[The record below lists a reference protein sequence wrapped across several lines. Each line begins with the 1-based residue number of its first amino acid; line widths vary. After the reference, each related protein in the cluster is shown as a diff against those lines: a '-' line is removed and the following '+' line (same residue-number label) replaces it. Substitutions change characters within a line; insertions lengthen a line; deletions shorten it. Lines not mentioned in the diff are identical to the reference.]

1 VHLERPLTS
10 SRHQPKPEN
19 NLMQELEDVLLEDI
33 YRDLD
38 RINAK
43 IKFPREREI
52 GGLIVHPLEENPEA
66 AQGSGVLAGKTQ
78 GFKYDFVDRDLIAY
92 MKDIML
98 TYTSEEA
105 QVNVDNKLFLV
116 QRIQAKL
123 KDHGVD
129 VEDQD
134 YIGLVLDMIRIVN
147 EIASEETKE
156 ATGEGDE
163 RDLFLYIIAST
174 FYKVGIEAFTMEE
187 NQVSS
192 SVDRELDMPHE
203 KKSVRSCFYLNISS

>member
-1 VHLERPLTS
+1 
-10 SRHQPKPEN
+10 
-19 NLMQELEDVLLEDI
+19 
-33 YRDLD
+33 
-38 RINAK
+38 
-43 IKFPREREI
+43 
-52 GGLIVHPLEENPEA
+52 
-66 AQGSGVLAGKTQ
+66 
-78 GFKYDFVDRDLIAY
+78 
-92 MKDIML
+92 ML

-105 QVNVDNKLFLV
+105 QVNIDNKLFLV

-129 VEDQD
+129 VDDQD

-147 EIASEETKE
+147 DIVSEETKE
-156 ATGEGDE
+156 APAEGDE

-192 SVDRELDMPHE
+192 SVDRELDMPQE
-203 KKSVRSCFYLNISS
+203 KKSVSLNFI

>member
-1 VHLERPLTS
+1 
-10 SRHQPKPEN
+10 
-19 NLMQELEDVLLEDI
+19 M
-33 YRDLD
+33 
-38 RINAK
+38 
-43 IKFPREREI
+43 
-52 GGLIVHPLEENPEA
+52 
-66 AQGSGVLAGKTQ
+66 
-78 GFKYDFVDRDLIAY
+78 GFKYEFVDKDLIAY

-105 QVNVDNKLFLV
+105 QVNIENKLFLV

-129 VEDQD
+129 VDDQD

-147 EIASEETKE
+147 DIVSEETKE
-156 ATGEGDE
+156 APAEGDE

-192 SVDRELDMPHE
+192 SVDRELDMPQE
-203 KKSVRSCFYLNISS
+203 KKSVSLNFI

>member
-1 VHLERPLTS
+1 
-10 SRHQPKPEN
+10 
-19 NLMQELEDVLLEDI
+19 M
-33 YRDLD
+33 
-38 RINAK
+38 
-43 IKFPREREI
+43 
-52 GGLIVHPLEENPEA
+52 HPLEENPEA
-66 AQGSGVLAGKTQ
+66 HALLAGKTQ

-92 MKDIML
+92 MKDIIL

-105 QVNVDNKLFLV
+105 QVNIENKLFLV

-147 EIASEETKE
+147 DIASEETKE
-156 ATGEGDE
+156 APGEDNE

-203 KKSVRSCFYLNISS
+203 KTSVRSCFDLNLIS

>member
-1 VHLERPLTS
+1 VHLERPLMS
-10 SRHQPKPEN
+10 SRHQPKPD
-19 NLMQELEDVLLEDI
+19 NLMQEVEDVLLEDI
-33 YRDLD
+33 YTDLD

-52 GGLIVHPLEENPEA
+52 GGLTVHPLEENPEA
-66 AQGSGVLAGKTQ
+66 AQGGGVLAGKTQ

-92 MKDIML
+92 MNDIML

-105 QVNVDNKLFLV
+105 QVNIDNKLFLV

-156 ATGEGDE
+156 APGQDDE
-163 RDLFLYIIAST
+163 HDLFLYIIAST

-203 KKSVRSCFYLNISS
+203 KKSVSFNSNLNLSS

>member
-52 GGLIVHPLEENPEA
+52 GGLIVHPLEENPES
-66 AQGSGVLAGKTQ
+66 AQGGRVLAGKTQ
-78 GFKYDFVDRDLIAY
+78 GGFKYDFVDRDLIAY

-105 QVNVDNKLFLV
+105 
-116 QRIQAKL
+116 
-123 KDHGVD
+123 
-129 VEDQD
+129 
-134 YIGLVLDMIRIVN
+134 
-147 EIASEETKE
+147 
-156 ATGEGDE
+156 
-163 RDLFLYIIAST
+163 
-174 FYKVGIEAFTMEE
+174 
-187 NQVSS
+187 
-192 SVDRELDMPHE
+192 
-203 KKSVRSCFYLNISS
+203 

>member
-1 VHLERPLTS
+1 
-10 SRHQPKPEN
+10 
-19 NLMQELEDVLLEDI
+19 
-33 YRDLD
+33 
-38 RINAK
+38 
-43 IKFPREREI
+43 
-52 GGLIVHPLEENPEA
+52 
-66 AQGSGVLAGKTQ
+66 
-78 GFKYDFVDRDLIAY
+78 VDKDLIAY

-105 QVNVDNKLFLV
+105 QVNIDNKLFLV

-123 KDHGVD
+123 KDHMVD
-129 VEDQD
+129 VDDQD

-147 EIASEETKE
+147 DIVSEETKE
-156 ATGEGDE
+156 APAEVDE

-192 SVDRELDMPHE
+192 SVDRELDMPQE
-203 KKSVRSCFYLNISS
+203 KKSVSFNISLNLSS

>member
-1 VHLERPLTS
+1 
-10 SRHQPKPEN
+10 
-19 NLMQELEDVLLEDI
+19 M
-33 YRDLD
+33 
-38 RINAK
+38 
-43 IKFPREREI
+43 
-52 GGLIVHPLEENPEA
+52 HPLEENPEA
-66 AQGSGVLAGKTQ
+66 QALLVNSGKRQ

-105 QVNVDNKLFLV
+105 QVNIDNKLFLV

-156 ATGEGDE
+156 APGED
-163 RDLFLYIIAST
+163 D
-174 FYKVGIEAFTMEE
+174 
-187 NQVSS
+187 
-192 SVDRELDMPHE
+192 
-203 KKSVRSCFYLNISS
+203 

>member
-1 VHLERPLTS
+1 MDKE
-10 SRHQPKPEN
+10 
-19 NLMQELEDVLLEDI
+19 
-33 YRDLD
+33 
-38 RINAK
+38 
-43 IKFPREREI
+43 
-52 GGLIVHPLEENPEA
+52 
-66 AQGSGVLAGKTQ
+66 
-78 GFKYDFVDRDLIAY
+78 LIAY

-105 QVNVDNKLFLV
+105 QVNIDNKLFLV

-147 EIASEETKE
+147 EIVSEETKE
-156 ATGEGDE
+156 APAEGDE
-163 RDLFLYIIAST
+163 HDLFLYIIAST

-192 SVDRELDMPHE
+192 SVDRELDMPQE
-203 KKSVRSCFYLNISS
+203 KKSVSFNFKLKICS

>member
-1 VHLERPLTS
+1 MD
-10 SRHQPKPEN
+10 K
-19 NLMQELEDVLLEDI
+19 
-33 YRDLD
+33 
-38 RINAK
+38 
-43 IKFPREREI
+43 
-52 GGLIVHPLEENPEA
+52 
-66 AQGSGVLAGKTQ
+66 
-78 GFKYDFVDRDLIAY
+78 DLIAY
-92 MKDIML
+92 MKDIMM
-98 TYTSEEA
+98 TFTSEDA
-105 QVNVDNKLFLV
+105 QVNIDNKLFLV

-147 EIASEETKE
+147 EIVSEETKG
-156 ATGEGDE
+156 APAGEGDE

-203 KKSVRSCFYLNISS
+203 KKSVSFKFNLNHSC